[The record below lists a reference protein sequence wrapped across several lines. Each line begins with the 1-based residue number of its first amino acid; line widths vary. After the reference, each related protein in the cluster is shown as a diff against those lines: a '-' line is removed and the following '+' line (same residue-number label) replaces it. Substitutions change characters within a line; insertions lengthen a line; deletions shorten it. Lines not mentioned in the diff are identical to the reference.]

1 MGGSAV
7 RGPDMVPPDL
17 RHMRGMSPST
27 AVRRVACGWVLTG
40 MFTCALPPVVSATG
54 ADLKEL
60 LARAS
65 TLSNGSVPTGQA
77 HAAIAVMIALRLV
90 ML

>member
-1 MGGSAV
+1 
-7 RGPDMVPPDL
+7 
-17 RHMRGMSPST
+17 
-27 AVRRVACGWVLTG
+27 

-77 HAAIAVMIALRLV
+77 HAAIAVMIAEVEAVKRGSDAGEVRVADSLLMELHIRDAFLLV
-90 ML
+90 RN